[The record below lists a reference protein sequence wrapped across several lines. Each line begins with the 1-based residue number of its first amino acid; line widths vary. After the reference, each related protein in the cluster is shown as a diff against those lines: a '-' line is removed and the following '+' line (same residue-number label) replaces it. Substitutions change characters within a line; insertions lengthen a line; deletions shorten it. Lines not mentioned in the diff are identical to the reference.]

1 MPWKGFPP
9 SGAGESTSFR
19 PGIRIFPTKFLK
31 EKTRAGKGEGKSAV
45 DKVKEDGRY

>member
-19 PGIRIFPTKFLK
+19 PGIRIFQKNPK
-31 EKTRAGKGEGKSAV
+31 GKNQEQVRESEKSAV
-45 DKVKEDGRY
+45 DKVREDGRY